1 MTTLFGLL
9 IFAVHEIKILL
20 HMENAPRY
28 CSITN
33 EPMWEGWYFEGIGFF
48 YVKYEKDALRICQN
62 YDYAT
67 LDEAYEDEFM
77 YWTDWHD
84 IPKDEWD
91 EAPKVH

>member
-1 MTTLFGLL
+1 
-9 IFAVHEIKILL
+9 
-20 HMENAPRY
+20 MENAPRY

-67 LDEAYEDEFM
+67 LDEAFEDEFM

-91 EAPKVH
+91 NACNGLF

>member
-1 MTTLFGLL
+1 ML

-48 YVKYEKDALRICQN
+48 YAKYEKDALRICQEH
-62 YDYAT
+62 DYAT
-67 LDEAYEDEFM
+67 LDEAFEDEFM

-84 IPKDEWD
+84 TPKDEWD
-91 EAPKVH
+91 LPTNLPKAH